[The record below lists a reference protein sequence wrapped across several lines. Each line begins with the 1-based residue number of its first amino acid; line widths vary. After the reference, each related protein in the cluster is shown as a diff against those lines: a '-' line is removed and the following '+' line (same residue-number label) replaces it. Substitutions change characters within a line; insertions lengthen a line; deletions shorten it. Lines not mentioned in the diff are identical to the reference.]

1 MGRKPVSALG
11 IMGLVFS
18 LMGIA
23 FSISGASVWSL
34 SGDSDARI
42 VGPVHL
48 LIGGVFLI
56 MGVIF
61 IVIVGVRRRK
71 AKNLVENGRYIW
83 GEIAALEADI
93 KIQINHRHPYYA
105 VVRCVTTYG
114 NRTSFRTYSTMALRG
129 REDLIG
135 RKVKVYV
142 ADDTYRNYYVDISSL
157 L

>member
-18 LMGIA
+18 LMGIV
-23 FSISGASVWSL
+23 FMISGTAVWSL
-34 SGDSDARI
+34 SGDPDAKI

-48 LIGGVFLI
+48 QIGGVFLI
-56 MGVIF
+56 LGVIF

-71 AKNLVENGRYIW
+71 AKNLVESGRYIW

-93 KIQINHRHPYYA
+93 KIQINHRRPYYA

-114 NRTSFRTYSTMALRG
+114 DRTSFCTYSTMALRG

-135 RKVKVYV
+135 GKVKVYV